1 VTADDKKSGVVIFDG
16 VCNLCNG
23 AVDFIIQRDPEARFL
38 FTPTQSEFA
47 RQLARRHNIHE
58 SLDETFVLI
67 QANKCYYRTD
77 AALKIASQ
85 LTGGWRL
92 LRILRVIPTGL
103 RDWVYGIVAG
113 HRYDWFG
120 RRDVCMTPTDDVSRR
135 FVN

>member
-1 VTADDKKSGVVIFDG
+1 MTADDKKSGVVIFDG

-23 AVDFIIQRDPEARFL
+23 AVNFIIQRDPEARFL
-38 FTPTQSEFA
+38 FTPNQSELA
-47 RQLARRHNIHE
+47 RQLARRHNIQE
-58 SLDETFVLI
+58 SLDETIVLI

-77 AALKIASQ
+77 AALEIASQ

-120 RRDVCMTPTDDVSRR
+120 RRDVCMTPTDDVSSR